1 MNALRRPTAATARLR
16 ILVAL
21 VAFVAYLPG
30 FWWGAPTATA
40 ADRTN
45 AWGVDD
51 EPPLGPLAQAHDF
64 LHPKKDIPPNL
75 GYPMLHPIM
84 VLGVFTP
91 YMGYLYL
98 TKQVRNPTVTYPHGF
113 TDAEQALR
121 MLTYLAHFLSV
132 LLAVGVVV
140 AAFEIGRVLWDDASG
155 VAAALGSGLVYPMFY
170 YARNSNVDM
179 PVLFFTAVAL
189 VAFAHILHSG
199 VSTRRLLVLGAL
211 VGLAVA
217 TKEPSFASFVFVP
230 VVLPFL
236 PNERGVRAGRTAL
249 FWRGAAGAVLCAF
262 VAYALG
268 SGMVIDHT
276 RWSAHIDFVLGRM
289 SQLDAGAITW
299 VRIFPNTLAGN
310 LELVVHTTRTLARA
324 LGWPGLALGIAGM
337 VVAARATPRQS
348 LLALSAIGYLLVLG
362 VSTRT
367 ALLRYVMP
375 AAFVLAIF
383 AARLVLVSWSSQRAP
398 LRVLGGVAGAVAG
411 VLLLAWGIDLTDA
424 MIRDSRYDAGRWIAA
439 RAQAGDT
446 LEYFG
451 SEHKNPPMPASLG
464 SHVAIPFL
472 GSTFR
477 PDTTPEVVNELLA
490 RWKERGPRFV
500 VLLPDYTSAPGAPY
514 ARACPP
520 SIYRDLENGTIG
532 YRRVALF
539 QTPTPLA
546 WTHRP
551 ALDYPVVNPPIRIY
565 EREASAG
572 ASP

>member
-1 MNALRRPTAATARLR
+1 MRLR
-16 ILVAL
+16 VIVAL

-64 LHPKKDIPPNL
+64 LHPKKDVPPNL

-98 TKQVRNPTVTYPHGF
+98 TKQVRNPTVAYPHGF

-140 AAFEIGRVLWDDASG
+140 AAFEIGRVLWDDSSG
-155 VAAALGSGLVYPMFY
+155 IAAALGAGLVYPMFY

-189 VAFAHILHSG
+189 VAFAHILRWG
-199 VSTRRLLVLGAL
+199 ISTRRLLVFGTL

-217 TKEPSFASFVFVP
+217 TKEPSFASFVFAP
-230 VVLPFL
+230 FVLPFL
-236 PNERGVRAGRTAL
+236 PDERGVRAGGTVS
-249 FWRGAAGAVLCAF
+249 FWGGAIGAALCAF
-262 VAYALG
+262 AAYALG
-268 SGMVIDHT
+268 SGMVVDHA

-299 VRIFPNTLAGN
+299 VHIFPNTPAGN
-310 LELVVHTTRTLARA
+310 AQLAVHTMQTLARA
-324 LGWPGLALGIAGM
+324 VGWPGLALGIVGM
-337 VVAARATPRQS
+337 IAAARTSPRQS

-383 AARLVLVSWSSQRAP
+383 GARLVVVAWSSRQRSF
-398 LRVLGGVAGAVAG
+398 RWLGAAAGAAAG
-411 VLLLAWGIDLTDA
+411 LLLLAWGVDLTDA
-424 MIRDSRYDAGRWIAA
+424 MLRDSRYDAGRWIAA
-439 RAQAGDT
+439 RAQAGDS

-451 SEHKNPPMPASLG
+451 SEHKNPPMPATLG

-477 PDTTPEVVNELLA
+477 PDTTPDVVNELLA

-514 ARACPP
+514 SRACPP
-520 SIYRDLENGTIG
+520 SVYRDLESGTIG

-539 QTPTPLA
+539 QTPTPLS
-546 WTHRP
+546 WTRRP

-572 ASP
+572 STP